1 MDNAIQKAVDL
12 TIFHERL
19 KFLELI
25 EEFIDDG
32 SGQIDYSESL
42 WTLKTIA
49 EGDMCE
55 AAEKAGFE
63 HFMMKEIH
71 EQPRAIL
78 DTLNSKLKDGK
89 IDLSDVGLSDED
101 IKSLFE
107 LILEG

>member
-42 WTLKTIA
+42 WTLKTIT

-55 AAEKAGFE
+55 AAEKAG
-63 HFMMKEIH
+63 MV
-71 EQPRAIL
+71 RYSWLA
-78 DTLNSKLKDGK
+78 SKDGTSGWIPNHPK
-89 IDLSDVGLSDED
+89 C
-101 IKSLFE
+101 
-107 LILEG
+107 